1 MLSRGTGVRRRE
13 RKRYRIVDYLKCIGN
28 KPRRVT
34 RRRPSPG
41 PARLVQRPRYGA
53 IRLKVVSSSRI
64 SGLTDGGIYT
74 ERGSKLSSTE
84 NATEDLESERVT

>member
-1 MLSRGTGVRRRE
+1 MHNALSENDRKRERE

-34 RRRPSPG
+34 RCRPSAR
-41 PARLVQRPRYGA
+41 PATSPRYRTTLGRA

-64 SGLTDGGIYT
+64 SGLTGGDGGIYT
-74 ERGSKLSSTE
+74 ERSSTLFCGRDRG
-84 NATEDLESERVT
+84 T